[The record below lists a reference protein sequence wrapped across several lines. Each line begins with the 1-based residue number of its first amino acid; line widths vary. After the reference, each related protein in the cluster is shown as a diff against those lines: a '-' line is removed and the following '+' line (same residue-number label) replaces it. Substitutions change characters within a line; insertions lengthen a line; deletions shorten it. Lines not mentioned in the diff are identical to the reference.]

1 LGNIIAQ
8 TPEMGTLPTL
18 RAATDENVKT
28 GDYYG
33 PARMMELRGNPIL
46 VKSTEDSHNEK
57 IAKELWDLSETLTG
71 VKY

>member
-1 LGNIIAQ
+1 
-8 TPEMGTLPTL
+8 
-18 RAATDENVKT
+18 VKT